1 MVFFWLNNNTYMN
14 KKDYELPS
22 INEARKRDK
31 NRVDIKRE
39 LFVIPDDCVSMGEGL
54 KYYLRTY
61 GCQANQRDS
70 ETIAG
75 ILDSMKFTSTD
86 ELESADLIIL
96 NTCAIRKNAE
106 DKVFG
111 EIGALKKLKRE
122 NPGLIIAMGGCMA
135 QEESVVKE
143 ILSKYRQVDVIF
155 GTHNI
160 YNLPKLLHEAMVTN
174 QKVIEVFSKQGDV
187 YESLPTTRFLK
198 HKAWVNIAYGC
209 DKFCTYCIV
218 PYTRGKERSRLIEDI
233 VSEVEELKNNG
244 FKEVCLL
251 GQNVNAYGRDLG
263 MESGF
268 ATLLEKVAQTGIQRI
283 RFMTSHPWNFDDE
296 TIDVI
301 SKYPNI
307 MPYIHL
313 PLQSGNDEILKK
325 MNRRYNKQEYL
336 ALYDKLKAKIKNCA
350 FTTDII
356 VGFPNESDE
365 AFKDTLDVVDY
376 CQFDNAFTFIFSPRE
391 GTPAYDMED
400 SISPEIKE
408 ERLQILNKKVADY
421 ALMHNKKFE
430 NTVVEVLVD
439 GQSKRNEE
447 VFSGYTKENKLVNFT
462 AKNVKVGDI
471 VNVKITKAMSFSLN
485 GEAIE

>member
-1 MVFFWLNNNTYMN
+1 M
-14 KKDYELPS
+14 KKNEYELPS
-22 INEARKRDK
+22 IEQARKRDK
-31 NRVDIKRE
+31 NRAAIERG
-39 LFVIPDDCVSMGEGL
+39 LFEIPDECRNIGYGR

-75 ILDSMKFTSTD
+75 ILD
-86 ELESADLIIL
+86 ELAYTASDNINEADLILL

-122 NPGLIIAMGGCMA
+122 NPDLIIAVSGCMA
-135 QEESVVKE
+135 QEEGVVNK
-143 ILSKYRQVDVIF
+143 LLAQYPQVDLIF

-160 YNLPKLLHEAMVTN
+160 YNLPKLLFEALMAKE
-174 QKVIEVFSKQGDV
+174 KVVEVFSKQGEI

-218 PYTRGKERSRLIEDI
+218 PYTRGKERSRLVEDI
-233 VSEVEELKNNG
+233 VSEVRQLVDEG
-244 FKEVCLL
+244 YKEVCLL
-251 GQNVNAYGRDLG
+251 GQNVNAYGRDLKL
-263 MESGF
+263 ENGF
-268 ATLLEKVAQTGIQRI
+268 ATLLEEVAKTGIDRV

-301 SKYPNI
+301 AKYPNI

-313 PLQSGNDEILKK
+313 PLQSGNDEILRR
-325 MNRRYNKQEYL
+325 MNRRYTKEDYL
-336 ALYDKLKAKIKNCA
+336 KLFDKLKAKIKNCA

-376 CQFDNAFTFIFSPRE
+376 CKFDNAFTFIFSPRE
-391 GTPAYDMED
+391 GTPAYSMED
-400 SISPEIKE
+400 SISAEVKE
-408 ERLQILNKKVADY
+408 ERLQILNAKVAEY
-421 ALMHNKKFE
+421 ALMHNKAFE
-430 NTVVEVLVD
+430 GQVVEVLVD
-439 GQSKRNEE
+439 GESKRNKK
-447 VFSGYTKENKLVNFT
+447 VYSGYTKENKLVNFT
-462 AKNVKVGDI
+462 GKNVNVGDL

-485 GEAIE
+485 GELVEE